1 MRGLKQGDPISPYI
15 FILCMELLSSLI
27 NKKCEDGDW
36 DKVKASRNGPGFSH
50 MYFADDLLLFAKAN
64 QGNCEAIQMSWRNS
78 TFYQVRKSAK
88 RSPKSSSR
96 QMFLRKLV

>member
-64 QGNCEAIQMSWRNS
+64 QGNCEAISDVLEEFN
-78 TFYQVRKSAK
+78 
-88 RSPKSSSR
+88 
-96 QMFLRKLV
+96 FLSG

>member
-27 NKKCEDGDW
+27 NKKCKDENW

-50 MYFADDLLLFAKAN
+50 MYFADDLLLFAKSN
-64 QGNCEAIQMSWRNS
+64 QGNCEAI
-78 TFYQVRKSAK
+78 
-88 RSPKSSSR
+88 
-96 QMFLRKLV
+96 